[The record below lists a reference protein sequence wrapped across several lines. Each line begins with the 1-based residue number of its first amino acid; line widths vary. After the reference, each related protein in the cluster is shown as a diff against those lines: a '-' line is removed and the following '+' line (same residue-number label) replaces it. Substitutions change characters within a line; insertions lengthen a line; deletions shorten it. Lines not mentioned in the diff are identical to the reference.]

1 MTDSKPIP
9 VQPGHFELYP
19 LLLAPFF
26 SPRPWGGELLRTR
39 LGKDAPRGEKIGEA
53 WELSDHPN
61 GPSSIANGP
70 YAGCL
75 FGDLYKTHG
84 PEMCATPNV
93 AGRFPLLV
101 KYLDAQGD
109 LSIQVHPKDA
119 NAPPGERG
127 KTECWYIVDCRE
139 GTEILC
145 GLEPGIGEDELARAT
160 ETGEFA
166 GVIRRRSIRP
176 GSFVFNPA
184 GTVHAILGGTLVC
197 EIQQS
202 SDVTYRL
209 WDWYGRERKEEA
221 LREGLRVTNYEADKE
236 SVGGLPAAFVLDPEQ
251 VARGGTLVAND
262 YFDVKLTSLDPG
274 ESDAAWRFDNP
285 HGTIVNIV
293 EGGGNWRFDG
303 AADGTKDGEL
313 RLGQTWFVP
322 AGLAVADLRAGND
335 GIRLLLSRSHEM
347 E

>member
-1 MTDSKPIP
+1 MTESQPIAA
-9 VQPGHFELYP
+9 QPGHFERYP
-19 LLLAPFF
+19 LLLAPYF

-70 YAGCL
+70 YEGRL

-84 PEMCATPNV
+84 HEMCATPSV

-109 LSIQVHPKDA
+109 LSIQVHPENA

-127 KTECWYIVDCRE
+127 KTECWYIIDCPE

-145 GLEPGIGEDELARAT
+145 GLEPGVGRDELARAT

-166 GVIRRRSIRP
+166 GVIQRRAIQP

-202 SDVTYRL
+202 SDTTYRL
-209 WDWYGRERKEEA
+209 WDWYGRERKEDA
-221 LREGLRVTNYEADKE
+221 LREGLRVTNYEAGKE
-236 SVGGLPAAFVLDPEQ
+236 SAGGLPAAFVLNPEQ
-251 VARGGTLVAND
+251 VATGGTLVANA
-262 YFDVKLTSLDPG
+262 YFDVKLKSLSPG
-274 ESDAAWRFDNP
+274 ETDATWRVDNP
-285 HGTIVNIV
+285 HGTIVNV
-293 EGGGNWRFDG
+293 VQGSGEWRFDG
-303 AADGTKDGEL
+303 VAAGMGEAEL
-313 RLGQTWFVP
+313 GLGQTWFVP
-322 AGLAVADLRAGND
+322 AGLDAADLRAGDD

-347 E
+347 A